1 MRIVNLCI
9 ALLMVLGISAQNQE
23 LNCNVTVEAQLTG
36 NENVQVFKT
45 LEKQLNEFVNNTKW
59 TDQTFNPQ
67 ERIDCS
73 MVIIVTGYSGDLFDA
88 SIQVS
93 ATRPVYNST
102 YNSPIYNI
110 NDRNFNFRYLEFQ
123 RLNFSDSQFESNLV
137 SVLAYHIYMI
147 LAIDADTFSPKGGD
161 AYYDKIQEIVGYSQ
175 SEVTQ
180 GWEPP
185 RRGDQT
191 RSALI
196 NDITSTQFA
205 EFRTL
210 LYEYHRLGLDIMSE
224 DAKGGKEKI
233 ASTLRQLSVMNRR
246 RPNSYLFRTFF
257 DAKAEEIQDIFSGG
271 PSVNITDLVESL
283 QRVAPT
289 HSSKWR
295 AITF

>member
-1 MRIVNLCI
+1 
-9 ALLMVLGISAQNQE
+9 MVLGISAQNQE

-36 NENVQVFKT
+36 NENVQVFRT

-59 TDQTFNPQ
+59 TDQAFSPQ

-73 MVIIVTGYSGDLFDA
+73 MVIVVTGYNSDLFDA

-102 YNSPIYNI
+102 YNSPIYNV

-147 LAIDADTFSPKGGD
+147 LAIDADTFSLKGGD
-161 AYYDKIQEIVGYSQ
+161 VYYDKIQEIVGYSQ

-205 EFRTL
+205 EFRTI

-224 DAKGGKEKI
+224 DAKQGKEKI
-233 ASTLRQLSVMNRR
+233 ASTLGQFMTMNRR

-271 PSVNITDLVESL
+271 PSVNITELVESL

>member
-1 MRIVNLCI
+1 MRLIKFLFAFFVSFGLF
-9 ALLMVLGISAQNQE
+9 AQNQE
-23 LNCNVTVEAQLTG
+23 FNCTVAVEAQLTG

-59 TDQTFNPQ
+59 TDKTFKPQ

-73 MVIIVTGYSGDLFDA
+73 MVIIVNAYNSDTFDA

-102 YNSPIYNI
+102 YSSPIYNI
-110 NDRNFNFRYLEFQ
+110 NDRDFNFRYLEFQ
-123 RLNFSDSQFESNLV
+123 RLNFSNSQFESNLI
-137 SVLAYHIYMI
+137 SVLAFHIYMI
-147 LAIDADTFSPKGGD
+147 LALDADTFELKGGD
-161 AYYDKIQEIVGYSQ
+161 VYYDKVQEIVGYSQ

-196 NDITSTQFA
+196 TDITSTQFA
-205 EFRTL
+205 EFRNI
-210 LYEYHRLGLDIMSE
+210 LYEYHRLGLDVMSE
-224 DAKGGKEKI
+224 NVKEGKEKI
-233 ASTLRQLSVMNRR
+233 AATLQQLMTMNRR

-271 PSVNITDLVESL
+271 PTVNITELVESL

-295 AITF
+295 SIKF